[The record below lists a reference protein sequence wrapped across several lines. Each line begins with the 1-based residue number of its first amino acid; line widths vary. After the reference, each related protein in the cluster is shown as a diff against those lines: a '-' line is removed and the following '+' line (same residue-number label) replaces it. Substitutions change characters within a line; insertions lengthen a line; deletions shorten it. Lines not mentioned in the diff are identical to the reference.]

1 MVTFRDIVGDTVR
14 ALEQCGAEAAMTS
27 LWSQPSSNCSGS
39 NNYIYI
45 YIPDIYKPE
54 MRHSGIPVGGEKVV
68 VYIRHKRLPQ
78 TTN

>member
-1 MVTFRDIVGDTVR
+1 MRHSVILFKTVQYI
-14 ALEQCGAEAAMTS
+14 LGNISLQGA
-27 LWSQPSSNCSGS
+27 WSHIIYIL
-39 NNYIYI
+39 YIY
-45 YIPDIYKPE
+45 YKPE

>member
-1 MVTFRDIVGDTVR
+1 MK
-14 ALEQCGAEAAMTS
+14 
-27 LWSQPSSNCSGS
+27 
-39 NNYIYI
+39 YILI
-45 YIPDIYKPE
+45 YIYKPE